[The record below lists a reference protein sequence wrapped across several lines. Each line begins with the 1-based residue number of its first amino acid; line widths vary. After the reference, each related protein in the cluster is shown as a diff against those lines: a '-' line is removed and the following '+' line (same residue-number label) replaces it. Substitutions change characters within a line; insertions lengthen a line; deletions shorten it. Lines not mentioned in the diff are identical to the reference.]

1 MPLLDPAGSPRYF
14 LRRKLHFYLTLAVIA
29 TTLFSWY
36 NINSYCILLLLLCR
50 LLDGPVLVS
59 LRRAFTN
66 KYFLAFFSLFF
77 IELLGLLY
85 THDLFRAWKHIESKA
100 TLAAI
105 PFILCA
111 GPFTDKMGRHR
122 LLSSFCLLLFGIS
135 CYCLIIAFWQYNLY
149 KDPVV
154 FFYHTL
160 TAAVGVNAVFFS
172 AYVVCALLYLLSYP
186 LLLPWQFS
194 VPLAPLTRQA
204 ANVNAFVSTRH
215 TTSIGSASQHPMT
228 DPSGPLTPQLPHTA
242 AWSQTSPAIR
252 ILRVGLI
259 LFFIGMMVLLASK
272 LLLILLIIILTTF
285 LIARFNPGKN
295 PAPILGLGLLV
306 VLGIGM
312 VVFTDNPVIRR
323 YKDIARG
330 DIALYQKDMI
340 PEETVFNG
348 VSLRLVIWKYS
359 YEILNDKNAWLFGV
373 TAGDSQ
379 DLLDDKY
386 VATGINQGYLGY
398 NFHNQFIETAVRSGL
413 IGLAVFI
420 VACIILLRVA
430 TNVRTREAWFTVI
443 LILLLYL
450 TESSLEMQHSTF
462 LSCFFPLLLLSE
474 LKSPLERDKPF
485 PAATI
490 K

>member
-1 MPLLDPAGSPRYF
+1 MPLLDSAGSPRYF

-59 LRRAFTN
+59 LRRTFTN
-66 KYFLAFFSLFF
+66 KYFLAFFSLFV
-77 IELLGLLY
+77 IEVLSLLY
-85 THDLFRAWKHIESKA
+85 THDFFRAWKHVESKA

-111 GPFTDKMGRHR
+111 GPFTDKMGRQR

-135 CYCLIIAFWQYNLY
+135 CYCLIIAFCQYNLY
-149 KDPVV
+149 KDPIV

-160 TAAVGVNAVFFS
+160 TEPVGVNAVFFS
-172 AYVVCALLYLLSYP
+172 AYVICALLYLLSYP
-186 LLLPWQFS
+186 LLFPWQS
-194 VPLAPLTRQA
+194 SIPLAPMTRQA
-204 ANVNAFVSTRH
+204 ANADAFVTIRQ
-215 TTSIGSASQHPMT
+215 TYPTGSASQHPTT
-228 DPSGPLTPQLPHTA
+228 DPSGPIDPQFSQAAAYPHT
-242 AWSQTSPAIR
+242 SRVIR
-252 ILRVGLI
+252 TLRVGLI

-272 LLLILLIIILTTF
+272 LLLILLVIVLITF
-285 LIARFNPGKN
+285 LIARFNLGKN

-306 VLGIGM
+306 ILGIGM

-323 YKDIARG
+323 YKDITQG

-359 YEILNDKNAWLFGV
+359 YEILNDKSAWLFGV
-373 TAGDSQ
+373 TAGDCQ
-379 DLLDDKY
+379 NLLDDKY

-398 NFHNQFIETAVRSGL
+398 NFHNQFIEIAVRSGL
-413 IGLAVFI
+413 IGLAVF
-420 VACIILLRVA
+420 VVSCVILLKIA
-430 TNVRTREAWFTVI
+430 AAVRTREAWFTVI

-474 LKSPLERDKPF
+474 LKPR
-485 PAATI
+485 T
-490 K
+490 